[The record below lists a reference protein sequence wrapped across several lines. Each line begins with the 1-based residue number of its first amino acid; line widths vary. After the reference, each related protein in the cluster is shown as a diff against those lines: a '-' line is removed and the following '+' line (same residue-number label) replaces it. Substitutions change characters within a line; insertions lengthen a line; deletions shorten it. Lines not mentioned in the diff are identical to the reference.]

1 VINITLYPVRA
12 TCDIIA
18 VGQSEENATPEQ
30 SELARNNLCG
40 GEDFF
45 LVPADDGVPFQLY
58 IRYPKGMPVERGW
71 EYDGDHLATNVFVP
85 VLLEYH
91 LFTLEADRIVYD
103 SKLRTIEAR
112 GHVSVTDVTGKKQ
125 NTDSAFLRL
134 ANGRV
139 AQIQ

>member
-1 VINITLYPVRA
+1 
-12 TCDIIA
+12 
-18 VGQSEENATPEQ
+18 
-30 SELARNNLCG
+30 
-40 GEDFF
+40 
-45 LVPADDGVPFQLY
+45 
-58 IRYPKGMPVERGW
+58 MPVERGW